1 MREIGDGL
9 RERREERE
17 KLRAAVEGEA
27 LERGSD
33 FFGLGAAPLGGP
45 LRLRYEHPIFAV
57 LFLPH
62 SALKISQSK
71 LGFRRV
77 LPIQLQKLSL

>member
-1 MREIGDGL
+1 MYVCITAVHI
-9 RERREERE
+9 RREEKE

-27 LERGSD
+27 FKRGAE

-45 LRLRYEHPIFAV
+45 LRLGDVHSIFAV

-62 SALKISQSK
+62 
-71 LGFRRV
+71 
-77 LPIQLQKLSL
+77 LPSN